1 MKILSL
7 AKTQLFQVSLTQYN
21 CINGKPNIM
30 VLNDFFFLN
39 KLNSFGESFFC
50 VQNVDTLVN

>member
-30 VLNDFFFLN
+30 VLNEKNVLN
-39 KLNSFGESFFC
+39 KLNIFGESFFC
-50 VQNVDTLVN
+50 VQNVDTLIN